1 MRVAQAQIQTA
12 EEIYRLVWTAVENKQ
27 PIRRWIK
34 GGSGCFVHI
43 DWAGIDKDGFAYSAI
58 NTAGKA

>member
-1 MRVAQAQIQTA
+1 MRVVQAQIQTA

-27 PIRRWIK
+27 PIEAMLSRAAQVILPTSIGPESTRTA
-34 GGSGCFVHI
+34 S
-43 DWAGIDKDGFAYSAI
+43 YSAI